1 MSSFP
6 MEYGNSVPSRWLAV
20 TSYDDDRTYIW
31 STVSEEVI
39 KIFDDGGA
47 INDVRK
53 YFLVELLSWLDP
65 RTTSG
70 RFLSYGKG
78 EASTYEP
85 YHGSPP
91 SAVIYD
97 IIGRHIGTTS
107 SEDRRQFFAAKLGA
121 QNSRNELD
129 SAQENDQVSLELVC
143 SVRDKRPLVVGGRQR
158 GVRISDEAVAWQYL
172 DFGIYLSAYN
182 RKRRCA
188 GIRW

>member
-1 MSSFP
+1 MR
-6 MEYGNSVPSRWLAV
+6 Y
-20 TSYDDDRTYIW
+20 
-31 STVSEEVI
+31 
-39 KIFDDGGA
+39 GGA

-129 SAQENDQVSLELVC
+129 VKTLAALHLLTECPRE
-143 SVRDKRPLVVGGRQR
+143 RPSFIGARVL
-158 GVRISDEAVAWQYL
+158 
-172 DFGIYLSAYN
+172 
-182 RKRRCA
+182 CA
-188 GIRW
+188 